1 LTDWHSEIYARR
13 IRVGNNVQVEQE
25 LRGQANRLGQG
36 QYKIS
41 CPSCGHSRKKK
52 NEKTLSFRIDG
63 DKALYHCW
71 HCGMNGI
78 VPLRDELPKIKIQ
91 RRVEVVSVAKKIET
105 SPLGENAISFLRHRG
120 ISEETAKK
128 VNLKYAKN
136 YIQSAK
142 AEVDCILFP
151 YTNKGEDYA
160 QKIRSIEGKGFSC
173 NGAPQTFFNIDN
185 VEQGKDL
192 IICEGEMDALALIE
206 AGYTSSVSVP
216 NGAVMKVAEN
226 QVDPKEDNKFK
237 FLWNAKKQID
247 EAGKIII
254 ATDADDAGQAMA
266 EEIARRIGKDKV
278 FKIHYPEGCK
288 DANDVLLKHGKDGVD
303 SLITGA
309 SPWPVAGLFD
319 AKHFFEDVD
328 EIYEKGVGSG
338 VSTGYKNVDELYSI
352 VEGQLTVVTGHP
364 SSGKSEFIDQLMVNL
379 AEREGWKFAICSFE
393 NEPRIHIAKLISK
406 FLRLPFFDGK
416 TPRMTKEE
424 MEGGKQFVQSNF
436 SFLYQ
441 ADGTLSSVDSIIERL
456 KVAVLRHGI
465 RGAIID
471 PYNYIQKDKSD
482 TSETEWV
489 SDVLTRLRVFA
500 QAHGIHLWFVAHPT
514 KMMRD
519 SNGEV
524 PAPKG
529 YDISGSAAWFA
540 KADVG
545 LTVHRPDPVHSA
557 LSKIIVWKCRFSWAG
572 KQGDT
577 ELSFDSPTSTY
588 NLPYATSVASIA
600 HDLDLDIDL

>member
-1 LTDWHSEIYARR
+1 
-13 IRVGNNVQVEQE
+13 
-25 LRGQANRLGQG
+25 
-36 QYKIS
+36 
-41 CPSCGHSRKKK
+41 
-52 NEKTLSFRIDG
+52 
-63 DKALYHCW
+63 
-71 HCGMNGI
+71 MNGLVSI
-78 VPLRDELPKIKIQ
+78 NDTFPTIKVQ
-91 RRVEVVSVAKKIET
+91 RKVEVVSVAKKIET
-105 SPLGENAISFLRHRG
+105 SPLGENAISFLRQRG
-120 ISEETAKK
+120 ISEETARK
-128 VNLKYAKN
+128 VNLTFGRN
-136 YIQSAK
+136 YIHSAQ
-142 AEVDCILFP
+142 AEVGCIFFP
-151 YTNKGEDYA
+151 YTNKGEQYA
-160 QKIRSIEGKGFSC
+160 QKIRSIEGKGFAC
-173 NGAPQTFFNIDN
+173 NGAPQTFFNIEN
-185 VEQGKDL
+185 VTEDDCL
-192 IICEGEMDALALIE
+192 IICEGEMDALAMIE
-206 AGYTSSVSVP
+206 AGYNNSVSVP
-216 NGAVMKVAEN
+216 NGAVMKVAETH
-226 QVDPKEDNKFK
+226 VDPKEDNKFK
-237 FLWNAKKQID
+237 FLWNAKDKLD
-247 EAGKIII
+247 SAEKILI

-278 FKIHYPEGCK
+278 YKVHYPEDCK
-288 DANDVLLKHGKDGVD
+288 DANDVLLKHGKDGIDLLV
-303 SLITGA
+303 SSAT
-309 SPWPVAGLFD
+309 PWPVSGLFD

-364 SSGKSEFIDQLMVNL
+364 SSGKSEFIDQLMINL

-393 NEPRIHIAKLISK
+393 NEPKIHIAKLISK

-456 KVAVLRHGI
+456 KIAVLRHGI

-471 PYNYIQKDKSD
+471 PYNYIQKDKD
-482 TSETEWV
+482 IAETEWV

-519 SNGEV
+519 SNGDI

-557 LSKIIVWKCRFSWAG
+557 ISKIIVWKCRFSWAG

-588 NLPYATSVASIA
+588 HLPYATSVASIA
-600 HDLDLDIDL
+600 HDLDLDIEL

>member
-1 LTDWHSEIYARR
+1 MQI
-13 IRVGNNVQVEQE
+13 EQE
-25 LRGQANRLGQG
+25 LRGAAYRLGQG
-36 QYKIS
+36 QHKIS
-41 CPSCGHSRKKK
+41 CPSCSHTRKKK
-52 NEKTLSFRIDG
+52 NEKTLSLRIEH

-71 HCGMNGI
+71 HCAMNGF
-78 VPLRDELPKIKIQ
+78 VPMREELPKIKVQ
-91 RRVEVVSVAKKIET
+91 KEEKVMAVAKKIKT
-105 SPLGENAISFLRHRG
+105 SPLGESAIEFLNKRG

-128 VNLKYAKN
+128 AKLKFAKN
-136 YIQSAK
+136 WIPSEQ
-142 AEVDCILFP
+142 AEVECIFFP
-151 YTNKGEDYA
+151 YTNKGQEYA
-160 QKIRSIEGKGFSC
+160 QKIRSISSKGFAC
-173 NGAPQTFFNIDN
+173 NGAPQTFFNIDSVQRN
-185 VEQGKDL
+185 DWL
-192 IICEGEMDALALIE
+192 IICEGEMDALSLME
-206 AGYTSSVSVP
+206 AGYESSVSVP
-216 NGAVMKVAEN
+216 NGAVMKVSEVRTYDSN
-226 QVDPKEDNKFK
+226 NDNKFK
-237 FLWNAKKQID
+237 FLWDAKKQI
-247 EAGKIII
+247 ENAGRILI

-278 FKIHYPEGCK
+278 YKVHYPEGCK
-288 DANDVLLKHGKDGVD
+288 DANDVLLKHGKDGIDNLV
-303 SLITGA
+303 TGA
-309 SPWPVAGLFD
+309 TPWPVRGLFD

-328 EIYEKGVGSG
+328 EIYEKGIGSG
-338 VSTGYKNVDELYSI
+338 ASTGYANVDELYSV

-364 SSGKSEFIDQLMVNL
+364 SSGKSEFIDQLMINL
-379 AEREGWKFAICSFE
+379 SEKYRWRFAICSFE

-406 FLRLPFFDGK
+406 YLKLPFFDGK

-456 KVAVLRHGI
+456 KIAVLRHGI
-465 RGAIID
+465 RGAVID
-471 PYNYIQKDKSD
+471 PYNYIQRDKGD
-482 TSETEWV
+482 VSETEWV

-519 SNGEV
+519 ANGDI

-545 LTVHRPDPVHSA
+545 LTVHRPDPAYSPISEIH
-557 LSKIIVWKCRFSWAG
+557 IWKCRFSWAG
-572 KQGDT
+572 KQGKT

-588 NLPYATSVASIA
+588 HLPYATSVASTA
-600 HDLDLDIDL
+600 HDLDLEIDI

>member
-1 LTDWHSEIYARR
+1 
-13 IRVGNNVQVEQE
+13 
-25 LRGQANRLGQG
+25 
-36 QYKIS
+36 
-41 CPSCGHSRKKK
+41 
-52 NEKTLSFRIDG
+52 
-63 DKALYHCW
+63 
-71 HCGMNGI
+71 MNGLVSI
-78 VPLRDELPKIKIQ
+78 NDKFPTTKVQ
-91 RRVEVVSVAKKIET
+91 RKVEVVSVAKKIKT
-105 SPLGENAISFLRHRG
+105 SPLGENAISFLRQRG
-120 ISEETAKK
+120 ISEETARKA
-128 VNLKYAKN
+128 NLTFGRN
-136 YIQSAK
+136 YIHSAQ
-142 AEVDCILFP
+142 AEVGCIFFP
-151 YTNKGEDYA
+151 YTNKGEQYA
-160 QKIRSIEGKGFSC
+160 QKIRSIEGKGFAC
-173 NGAPQTFFNIDN
+173 NGAPQTFFNIEN
-185 VEQGKDL
+185 VTEDDCL
-192 IICEGEMDALALIE
+192 IICEGEMDALAMIE
-206 AGYTSSVSVP
+206 AGYSNSVSVP
-216 NGAVMKVAEN
+216 NGAVMKVAETH
-226 QVDPKEDNKFK
+226 VDPKEDNKFK
-237 FLWNAKKQID
+237 FLWNAKDKLD
-247 EAGKIII
+247 SAEKILI

-266 EEIARRIGKDKV
+266 EEIARRIGKYKV
-278 FKIHYPEGCK
+278 YKVHYPEDCK
-288 DANDVLLKHGKDGVD
+288 DANDVLLKHGKDGIDLLV
-303 SLITGA
+303 SSAT
-309 SPWPVAGLFD
+309 PWPVSGLFD

-338 VSTGYKNVDELYSI
+338 VSTGYKNADELYSI

-364 SSGKSEFIDQLMVNL
+364 SSGKSEFIDQLMINL

-393 NEPRIHIAKLISK
+393 NEPKIHIAKLISK

-424 MEGGKQFVQSNF
+424 MDGGKQFVQSNF
-436 SFLYQ
+436 SFIYQ

-456 KVAVLRHGI
+456 KIAVLRHGI

-471 PYNYIQKDKSD
+471 PYNYIQKDKD
-482 TSETEWV
+482 IAETEWV

-519 SNGEV
+519 SNGDI

-557 LSKIIVWKCRFSWAG
+557 ISKIIVWKCRFSWAG

-588 NLPYATSVASIA
+588 HLPYATSVASIA

>member
-1 LTDWHSEIYARR
+1 M
-13 IRVGNNVQVEQE
+13 QVEQE
-25 LRGQANRLGQG
+25 LRGWAFRLGQG
-36 QYKIS
+36 QHKIS
-41 CPSCGHSRKKK
+41 CPSCSHSRKKK
-52 NEKTLSFRIDG
+52 NEKTLSFKIESEE
-63 DKALYHCW
+63 AVYNCW
-71 HCGMNGI
+71 HCGMNGLVSI
-78 VPLRDELPKIKIQ
+78 NDTFPTIKVQ
-91 RRVEVVSVAKKIET
+91 RKVEVVSVAKKIET
-105 SPLGENAISFLRHRG
+105 SPLGENAISFLRQRG
-120 ISEETAKK
+120 ISEETARK
-128 VNLKYAKN
+128 VNLTFGRN
-136 YIQSAK
+136 YIHSAQ
-142 AEVDCILFP
+142 AEVGCIFFP
-151 YTNKGEDYA
+151 YTNKGEQYA
-160 QKIRSIEGKGFSC
+160 QKIRSIEGKGFAC
-173 NGAPQTFFNIDN
+173 NGAPQTFFNIEN
-185 VEQGKDL
+185 VTEDDCL
-192 IICEGEMDALALIE
+192 IICEGEMDALAMIE
-206 AGYTSSVSVP
+206 AGYNNSVSVP
-216 NGAVMKVAEN
+216 NGAVMKVAETH
-226 QVDPKEDNKFK
+226 VDPKEDNKFK
-237 FLWNAKKQID
+237 FLWNAKDKLD
-247 EAGKIII
+247 SAEKILI

-278 FKIHYPEGCK
+278 YKVHYPEDCK
-288 DANDVLLKHGKDGVD
+288 DANDVLLKHGKDGIDLLV
-303 SLITGA
+303 SSAT
-309 SPWPVAGLFD
+309 PWPVSGLFD

-364 SSGKSEFIDQLMVNL
+364 SSGKSEFIDQLMINL

-393 NEPRIHIAKLISK
+393 NEPKIHIAKLISK

-456 KVAVLRHGI
+456 KIAVLRHGI

-471 PYNYIQKDKSD
+471 PYNYIQKDKD
-482 TSETEWV
+482 IAETEWV

-519 SNGEV
+519 SNGDI

-557 LSKIIVWKCRFSWAG
+557 ISKIIVWKCRFSWAG
-572 KQGDT
+572 KQGI
-577 ELSFDSPTSTY
+577 LSYLSIV
-588 NLPYATSVASIA
+588 LPVHIIF
-600 HDLDLDIDL
+600 LMPRVLRQ

>member
-1 LTDWHSEIYARR
+1 M
-13 IRVGNNVQVEQE
+13 QVEQE
-25 LRGQANRLGQG
+25 LRGWAFRLGQG
-36 QYKIS
+36 QHKIS
-41 CPSCGHSRKKK
+41 CPSCSHSRKKK
-52 NEKTLSFRIDG
+52 NEKTLSFKIESEE
-63 DKALYHCW
+63 AVYNCW
-71 HCGMNGI
+71 HCGMNGLVSI
-78 VPLRDELPKIKIQ
+78 NDTFPTIKVQ
-91 RRVEVVSVAKKIET
+91 RKVEVVSVAKKIET
-105 SPLGENAISFLRHRG
+105 SPLGENAISFLRQRG
-120 ISEETAKK
+120 ISEETARKA
-128 VNLKYAKN
+128 NLTFGRN
-136 YIQSAK
+136 YIHSAQ
-142 AEVDCILFP
+142 AEVGCIFFP
-151 YTNKGEDYA
+151 YTNKGEQYA
-160 QKIRSIEGKGFSC
+160 QKIRSIEGKGFAC
-173 NGAPQTFFNIDN
+173 NGAPQTFFNIEN
-185 VEQGKDL
+185 VTEDDCL
-192 IICEGEMDALALIE
+192 IICEGEMDALAMIE
-206 AGYTSSVSVP
+206 AGYSNSVSVP
-216 NGAVMKVAEN
+216 NGAVMKVAETH
-226 QVDPKEDNKFK
+226 VDPKEDNKFK
-237 FLWNAKKQID
+237 FLWNAKDKLD
-247 EAGKIII
+247 SAEKILI

-266 EEIARRIGKDKV
+266 EEIARRIGKYKV
-278 FKIHYPEGCK
+278 YKVHYPEDCK
-288 DANDVLLKHGKDGVD
+288 DANDVLLKHGKDGIDLLV
-303 SLITGA
+303 SSAT
-309 SPWPVAGLFD
+309 PWPVSGLFD

-364 SSGKSEFIDQLMVNL
+364 SSGKSEFIDQLMINL

-393 NEPRIHIAKLISK
+393 NEPKIHIAKLISK

-436 SFLYQ
+436 SFIYQ

-456 KVAVLRHGI
+456 KIAVLRHGI

-471 PYNYIQKDKSD
+471 PYNYIQKDKD
-482 TSETEWV
+482 IAETEWV

-519 SNGEV
+519 SNGDI

-557 LSKIIVWKCRFSWAG
+557 ISKIIVWKCRFSWAG

-588 NLPYATSVASIA
+588 HLPYATSVASIA

>member
-1 LTDWHSEIYARR
+1 M
-13 IRVGNNVQVEQE
+13 QVEQE
-25 LRGQANRLGQG
+25 LRGWAFRLGQG
-36 QYKIS
+36 QHKIS
-41 CPSCGHSRKKK
+41 CPSCSHSRKKK
-52 NEKTLSFRIDG
+52 NEKTLSFKIESDE
-63 DKALYHCW
+63 AVYNCW
-71 HCGMNGI
+71 HCGMNGLVSI
-78 VPLRDELPKIKIQ
+78 NDTFPTIKVQ
-91 RRVEVVSVAKKIET
+91 RKVEVVSVAKKIET
-105 SPLGENAISFLRHRG
+105 SPLGENAISFLRQRG
-120 ISEETAKK
+120 ISEETARKA
-128 VNLKYAKN
+128 NLTFGRN
-136 YIQSAK
+136 YIHSAQ
-142 AEVDCILFP
+142 AEVGCIFFP
-151 YTNKGEDYA
+151 YTNKGEQYA
-160 QKIRSIEGKGFSC
+160 QKIRSIEGKGFAC
-173 NGAPQTFFNIDN
+173 NGAPQTFFNIEN
-185 VEQGKDL
+185 VTEDDCL
-192 IICEGEMDALALIE
+192 IICEGEMDALAMIE
-206 AGYTSSVSVP
+206 AGYNNSVSVP
-216 NGAVMKVAEN
+216 NGAVMKVAEAH
-226 QVDPKEDNKFK
+226 VDPKEDNKFK
-237 FLWNAKKQID
+237 FLWNAKDKLD
-247 EAGKIII
+247 SAEKILI

-278 FKIHYPEGCK
+278 YKVHYPEDCK
-288 DANDVLLKHGKDGVD
+288 DANDVLLKHGKDGIDLLV
-303 SLITGA
+303 SSAT
-309 SPWPVAGLFD
+309 PWPVSGLFD

-364 SSGKSEFIDQLMVNL
+364 SSGKSEFIDQLMINL

-393 NEPRIHIAKLISK
+393 NEPKIHIAKLISK

-456 KVAVLRHGI
+456 KIAVLRHGI

-471 PYNYIQKDKSD
+471 PYNYIQKDKD
-482 TSETEWV
+482 IAETEWV

-519 SNGEV
+519 SNGDI

-557 LSKIIVWKCRFSWAG
+557 ISKIIVWKCRFSWAG